1 MNKLVFVITKA
12 FLMFLAV
19 SLAAQTTQAQA
30 PDLPGEGPLLLP
42 GTETSKMNLLTLGLR
57 ISSDFD
63 DNALNSDKNQQ
74 ENLVASIQPH
84 LGWHLSRTR
93 LDWAVDYTPGVSRSQ
108 SLSVYDSFSHLLDSR
123 FQLKLAKRLRLRIHE
138 SFLKS
143 TNPFDQLR
151 ASESAAGPAV
161 RDVPN
166 ATVPATLA
174 EVRTEQASADIVYA
188 LSAHSTAGIGGDFFS
203 ASYNLSSGG
212 QLPGQVLQNTRS
224 AGGHGYYSR
233 QFSRRQWTG
242 FDYYVQKIIL
252 NSGESWSLVHSLA
265 YTHTIRLSRPM
276 MLSFFAGPERSVT
289 ANLTEVSSPSGPV
302 FSAGYSSWRWT
313 GGATAIWSG
322 VRTSLTARLSRRVS
336 VDGILGAV
344 SLSSTSAEVNR
355 QFARQWTARL
365 LASYDDSKALAGS
378 GAFAYVSAAG
388 GLTRTVSPN
397 LSIALQ
403 YWRVHVLSQSFLPA
417 GFLSDHNRISMSI
430 TYEFAYPL
438 GR

>member
-1 MNKLVFVITKA
+1 
-12 FLMFLAV
+12 MFLAV

-42 GTETSKMNLLTLGLR
+42 GTETSKMNILTLGLR

-84 LGWHLSRTR
+84 LGWHLSSTR
-93 LDWAVDYTPGVSRSQ
+93 LDWAVDYTPGVSRTQ

-123 FQLKLAKRLRLRIHE
+123 FQLKLAKRCRLPIHE

-143 TNPFDQLR
+143 TNPLDQLR

-265 YTHTIRLSRPM
+265 YTPTIILSPPM
-276 MLSFFAGPERSVT
+276 FLSFFACPDRSLT
-289 ANLTEVSSPSGPV
+289 PNLTTLSSPSVPV
-302 FSAGYSSWRWT
+302 FSAGYSSCRWT
-313 GGATAIWSG
+313 GASTAIWRG
-322 VRTSLTARLSRRVS
+322 GRTSLTARLS
-336 VDGILGAV
+336 
-344 SLSSTSAEVNR
+344 T
-355 QFARQWTARL
+355 RL
-365 LASYDDSKALAGS
+365 RLAA
-378 GAFAYVSAAG
+378 
-388 GLTRTVSPN
+388 
-397 LSIALQ
+397 
-403 YWRVHVLSQSFLPA
+403 
-417 GFLSDHNRISMSI
+417 
-430 TYEFAYPL
+430 
-438 GR
+438 